1 MYKFLRVEDRNFPRP
16 AVGPAI
22 QPENISPVTS
32 FETET
37 PVAFACRNDRPYAT
51 LRASHRYLVAELLLT
66 PLLHLYA
73 AVVSRAVYSAFRSY
87 RITR

>member
-1 MYKFLRVEDRNFPRP
+1 MYKFSSVEDRNLARP
-16 AVGPAI
+16 AVGPAV
-22 QPENISPVTS
+22 QPENTSPVTS

-66 PLLHLYA
+66 LWLHLYGA
-73 AVVSRAVYSAFRSY
+73 LVSRAV
-87 RITR
+87 